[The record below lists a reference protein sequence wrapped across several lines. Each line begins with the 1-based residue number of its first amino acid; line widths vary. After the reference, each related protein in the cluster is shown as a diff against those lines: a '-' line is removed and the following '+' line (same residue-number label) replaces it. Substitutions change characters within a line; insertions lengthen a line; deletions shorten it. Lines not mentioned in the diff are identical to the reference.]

1 MGITRIYELPTR
13 TVVNTDYLVV
23 TPSGG
28 PSGLADLKS
37 VLLAGLNMPTR
48 TTSGAGETIT
58 IKASNGF
65 SSGAGGSI
73 ILQPG
78 AQATTGGD
86 GTVVFKQAAASTVA
100 DTVQFQ
106 NSAGTVL
113 ARINNAGAFICG
125 SATTSIAANTND
137 LALTNSSFQRMNCTV
152 ACDLTGIAPATGT
165 SHADGR
171 IVRLFNVGSA
181 NLTLKHNS
189 ASSTAANRL
198 YSVTLLDIVLAPNDY
213 AELVYDNTSN
223 GSGAAGWRMS

>member
-1 MGITRIYELPTR
+1 MGVTRIYELPTR
-13 TVVNTDYLVV
+13 TVVNTDYLIV

-28 PSGLADLKS
+28 PSGLADIKS

-48 TTSGAGETIT
+48 TTAGAGESIT
-58 IKASNGF
+58 IKASSGY

-86 GTVVFKQAAASTVA
+86 GTIVFKQPAAATTS

-113 ARINNAGAFICG
+113 ARINNAGAYICA
-125 SATTSIAANTND
+125 SATTNISSATND

-152 ACDLTGIAPATGT
+152 ACNLTGIAPATGT
-165 SHADGR
+165 SHVDGR
-171 IVRLFNVGSA
+171 MVRIFNVGTQV
-181 NLTLKHNS
+181 LTLKHNDVL
-189 ASSTAANRL
+189 SSSANRF
-198 YSVTLLDIVLAPNDY
+198 YSILALDVDLAPNDY
-213 AELVYDNTSN
+213 AELVYDGTNN
-223 GSGAAGWRMS
+223 GSSAAGWRLA